1 MAGRAAWSC
10 AQQEK
15 CCDLRTTLQIAEH
28 VVFPNAVLSV
38 SLSGRL
44 TCGKARE
51 GSRFAKRRMEEVI
64 DGSQRMVSQ
73 RPR

>member
-1 MAGRAAWSC
+1 MVLCTAR
-10 AQQEK
+10 EV
-15 CCDLRTTLQIAEH
+15 LRPADDTPAIAEH
-28 VVFPNAVLSV
+28 VVFPNAVLSA

-51 GSRFAKRRMEEVI
+51 GSRFAKRRTEEVI